1 MAWLWIAL
9 LSAEPVSPFS
19 ISLEQEIE
27 DQVLSQLQPLTTEER
42 AVVLTSFEEKVFL
55 SARIHYEL
63 GLQYNQVGDISS
75 AEDEYRK
82 ALRINPKYVPA
93 LYDLAEILLLRGD
106 IDSVEEAK
114 RHLTTL
120 QDEGQHWVV
129 SYRLAQ
135 IAASEEDSERME
147 RQFKRAL
154 REGMPSQILVDD
166 KIQWQ
171 RYLQNSNVALS
182 MELLLSALGHEAIW
196 KILKPN

>member
-27 DQVLSQLQPLTTEER
+27 DQALSQLQPLTTEER
-42 AVVLTSFEEKVFL
+42 AVVLTSFEDKVFL

-82 ALRINPKYVPA
+82 ALRINPKYTPA
-93 LYDLAEILLLRGD
+93 LYDLAEILLLRGN
-106 IDSVEEAK
+106 IDSIEEAK

-135 IAASEEDSERME
+135 IAASEADSETME
-147 RQFKRAL
+147 RQLKRAL
-154 REGMPSQILVDD
+154 REGMPSQVLVDD

-171 RYLQNSNVALS
+171 RYLRNSNVALS
-182 MELLLSALGHEAIW
+182 MEFLLSALGHEAIW
-196 KILKPN
+196 KILKPT

>member
-171 RYLQNSNVALS
+171 RYLRNSNVALS